1 MKKKQ
6 KAKLLK
12 QFRPNYEETRSRL
25 FQTIIKKAKADYGL
39 TIQVYID
46 PMKQTDMT
54 VAYQDQTG
62 AAKQIAVPMDENFVT
77 VVKRIQKQERGL
89 MERFSENLT
98 NGIAEYLAPMS
109 VASPS
114 PTHTEPKALSE
125 ASSTNQQEVSPQVSA
140 EASSSTLSYKEFT
153 QKISDFAKFFV
164 EKVENAILVKEK
176 TPKED
181 RLLATISATE
191 ENDFTIE
198 KALERKYKLK
208 TEVVPVI
215 EAFAGTAV
223 EAR

>member
-25 FQTIIKKAKADYGL
+25 FQAIVKKANEDYGL
-39 TIQVYID
+39 TIQVFID
-46 PMKQTDMT
+46 PMKKNDMS

-109 VASPS
+109 AASPS
-114 PTHTEPKALSE
+114 PTNTEPKALSE
-125 ASSTNQQEVSPQVSA
+125 ASSTAQQESSPQVSA

-191 ENDFTIE
+191 ENDYTIE

-208 TEVVPVI
+208 TEVIPVI